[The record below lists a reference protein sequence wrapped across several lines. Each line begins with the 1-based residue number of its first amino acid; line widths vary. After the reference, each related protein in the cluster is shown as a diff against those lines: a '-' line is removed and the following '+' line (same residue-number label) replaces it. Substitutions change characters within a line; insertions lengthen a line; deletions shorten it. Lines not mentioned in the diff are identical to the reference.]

1 MKNMKF
7 GFIGAVAI
15 AMTMFFTGCSDPCK
29 DVVCVQGECVEG
41 DCVCDAG
48 YEGVDCG
55 TALNAKFVGSY
66 ALNET
71 CAPSGAA
78 GPYTVTVAAKTGS
91 ATDITFV
98 GLWEVPSNIVTGVVG
113 ADGVSFTI
121 ARQTISG
128 AFEIEATAGTIT
140 ADGATMNVTYKIYD
154 SSGEVDS
161 CTATLTK

>member
-1 MKNMKF
+1 MKF

-29 DVVCVQGECVEG
+29 DVTCVQGECVEG

-71 CAPSGAA
+71 CSPSGAA
-78 GPYTVTVAAKTGS
+78 GPYTVAVAAKTGS
-91 ATDITFV
+91 ATEVTFV
-98 GLWEVPSNIVTGVVG
+98 GLWEVPSNIVTGKVN
-113 ADGVSFTI
+113 ADGVSFSI
-121 ARQTISG
+121 ARQVITTG
-128 AFEIEATAGTIT
+128 FEIEATAGTIT
-140 ADGATMNVTYKIYD
+140 ADGATMNLSYKIYETAGGTQQD
-154 SSGEVDS
+154 A